1 MSTQTIPAARL
12 REQAEIHLRIYRDS
26 ANGYAASLRANRIDW
41 VSANNLINELQGH
54 GRLIAGAFIF
64 ALSDVPDERAEIKR
78 LCTAFDAQMDSIKN
92 DLRQNCLLNGPTQRA
107 I

>member
-41 VSANNLINELQGH
+41 V
-54 GRLIAGAFIF
+54 
-64 ALSDVPDERAEIKR
+64 
-78 LCTAFDAQMDSIKN
+78 
-92 DLRQNCLLNGPTQRA
+92 
-107 I
+107 